1 MKLEIDE
8 ELWYGVSS
16 DEQAEG
22 QAAKSMA
29 ARMGRIVGAK
39 PFPAAAQRLSQIT
52 QDPSCL
58 MDEVVSVLESDP
70 ALSARLLR
78 LVNSVG
84 FSLRTA
90 CTSVRHAATLVGTEK
105 LHQVASTAAIL
116 DMYESGS
123 EETALLLEHATV
135 VGALCRYL
143 AFHFGLPPDELFT
156 CGFLHDIGKLM
167 LLDTEGEPY
176 FEMLRKD
183 SHEFDTLFVEE
194 RKHFGFDHA
203 VLAGHVLAAW
213 NIPHPVPKVV
223 AWHHHVT
230 RAYAESTEISQLVS
244 TLRLAD
250 AMSYA
255 LGQSDREQQIQA
267 LAKTEAA
274 SYMDISEGQLAAMW
288 DEVGALTARARRVF
302 RGEKFEE
309 PDTTH
314 TSRPSA
320 ASLRAV
326 AKAKFSERILTTS
339 IAPAPILSERPR
351 QFPCVV
357 CDAPSYAH
365 KCSACHGYTCPV
377 HIGGED
383 EWCQL
388 CQTAYQEKG
397 IPQIRPIVSV
407 LLGAALGGL
416 LAAAFFGAA
425 SAGAQRPLKLMV
437 GPTLILMLIGMLFG
451 VGQHWVRRW
460 WFLSTRPNRA
470 SLIPRSVEAVLDIA
484 AKQSAEIKIVGL
496 SSSPQA
502 VVRRASGLSMSS
514 RTVAAVEPQAETVLS
529 LSDPHFPSAS
539 AVPILE
545 STGQSEESLPPARPR
560 SEVPARRGE
569 LRILSARERHWM
581 SNAPRTSRPPAQVSP
596 ELSAPSSVPP
606 PPERPW
612 ASAAAL
618 SEPPAS
624 AESLPLRAAAAAA
637 PDAARSLPLEPFAPA
652 FSARPITPAASVAR
666 SRRSGRPSSAAP
678 SARPAAPASSARPAA
693 RPPSVRPAAPLAP
706 ARPAGRSP
714 SVRPV
719 AALPSARPAAEAPPV
734 ALTTELV
741 PPSGS
746 RSSLLPVP
754 APAAV
759 AEVPESGW
767 RELLDDHGTASG
779 W

>member
-1 MKLEIDE
+1 VKVEIDE

-16 DEQAEG
+16 DEQAEAR
-22 QAAKSMA
+22 AAKSMA

-39 PFPAAAQRLSQIT
+39 PFPAAAHRLSQIT
-52 QDPSCL
+52 QNPSCL

-70 ALSARLLR
+70 ALCARLLR

-105 LHQVASTAAIL
+105 LHQIASTAAIL
-116 DMYESGS
+116 DMYETGS
-123 EETALLLEHATV
+123 EETTLLLEHATV

-167 LLDTEGEPY
+167 LLETEGEPY
-176 FEMLRKD
+176 LELLRKD
-183 SHEFDTLFVEE
+183 SHEFDTLFIEE
-194 RKHFGFDHA
+194 RKLLGFDHA
-203 VLAGHVLAAW
+203 LLAGHVLAAW

-255 LGQSDREQQIQA
+255 LVQSDREQQIQA

-288 DEVGALTARARRVF
+288 DEVGALTARARMVF
-302 RGEKFEE
+302 RGEKVDE
-309 PDTTH
+309 PDIALN
-314 TSRPSA
+314 SRPSA

-339 IAPAPILSERPR
+339 IAPAPVLSERPR

-470 SLIPRSVEAVLDIA
+470 SLIPRTVEAVLDSA
-484 AKQSAEIKIVGL
+484 AKQSAEIRIVGL

-502 VVRRASGLSMSS
+502 VFSRPSGPSISS
-514 RTVAAVEPQAETVLS
+514 GVAVSTPPSAQAETVLS
-529 LSDPHFPSAS
+529 LSDPQFPSAS
-539 AVPILE
+539 AVPVLE

-560 SEVPARRGE
+560 SEVPVRRGE

-581 SNAPRTSRPPAQVSP
+581 SNAPRTPRPPAEDVP
-596 ELSAPSSVPP
+596 KELSAPSLAPEAPEPP
-606 PPERPW
+606 
-612 ASAAAL
+612 AAA
-618 SEPPAS
+618 SEPPAVLA
-624 AESLPLRAAAAAA
+624 AESRSSQAA
-637 PDAARSLPLEPFAPA
+637 PAPAPARSLPVQPFPPA
-652 FSARPITPAASVAR
+652 FSARPVTPAASVAR

-678 SARPAAPASSARPAA
+678 SARPRASVGSTRPAAPVVTARPAA
-693 RPPSVRPAAPLAP
+693 PVVTA
-706 ARPAGRSP
+706 
-714 SVRPV
+714 RPV
-719 AALPSARPAAEAPPV
+719 AAAEAAPLVREAAAELAPAPEPRSSVLPAPESAAAAEAPK
-734 ALTTELV
+734 
-741 PPSGS
+741 
-746 RSSLLPVP
+746 
-754 APAAV
+754 
-759 AEVPESGW
+759 SGW
-767 RELLDDHGTASG
+767 RDLLDDHGTASG